1 MPKLIHTVF
10 AAALGL
16 GIAAPLYAGDAM
28 PNYQSELDKCKRLGE
43 GSEHAKCITNIR
55 PTPAA
60 GDNRT
65 AATGASSTSSAGR
78 VTDSSNMEVNA
89 VKNGTAHEDAD
100 FDAAM
105 KECDGAEPG
114 ADRERCIDRA
124 KEHFGRM

>member
-16 GIAAPLYAGDAM
+16 GVAAPLYAADAM

-43 GSEHAKCITNIR
+43 GSEQAKCITNIR
-55 PTPAA
+55 PTAA
-60 GDNRT
+60 ASDNRT
-65 AATGASSTSSAGR
+65 AATGASSAGR
-78 VTDSSNMEVNA
+78 VTDASNTEVNA
-89 VKNGTAHEDAD
+89 VKDGTANEDVD
-100 FDAAM
+100 FNAAM

>member
-1 MPKLIHTVF
+1 MPKLIPTVF

-55 PTPAA
+55 PTAA
-60 GDNRT
+60 ASDNRT
-65 AATGASSTSSAGR
+65 AATGASSAGR
-78 VTDSSNMEVNA
+78 VTDSSNAEMN
-89 VKNGTAHEDAD
+89 VKDGTANEDAD
-100 FDAAM
+100 FKAAM